1 MEGDNYADFKIYLI
15 HSNQVKEIRR
25 VLFSSSEL
33 KSFELMKNKVKDTFP
48 ALKQNEFL
56 IYWKDLENE
65 NIVIRDGDEWS
76 LARKLMLSD
85 RKLYVSDLSEDK
97 ESTDSQDYLHE
108 GVYCDGCHNEVKGYR
123 YKCLQCSNYDLC
135 ENCERQHLHSEHWM
149 LRVGQVNSHSKKIH
163 DLPTHLSSF
172 FCGDHQ
178 HCRRRHS
185 EKSEHKGKR
194 GRGRGHKKHC
204 RNSECSGSDEE
215 DDHGKEKRHPKF
227 NIPRCAN
234 SFMDFIQNYEI
245 FLNPS
250 GTGGETEPKK
260 TRVTV
265 QTGPGVLDV
274 AGNIIASVLNPV
286 VGCGKKSGN
295 GDGGDKVEKKDGS
308 SEPVS
313 PKEAEET
320 VNEISQTLAEQ
331 KISGNSELETGKQ
344 DVPRAPEPVT
354 DNQDVPGAWQTLS
367 PLLLLIVLVPH
378 TAVALLA
385 HAADPYRFFLPR
397 SPNRNALDFG
407 SIPLHV
413 CQSFLWPFQAI
424 YHTVFDNLHL

>member
-227 NIPRCAN
+227 N
-234 SFMDFIQNYEI
+234 M
-245 FLNPS
+245 
-250 GTGGETEPKK
+250 
-260 TRVTV
+260 
-265 QTGPGVLDV
+265 
-274 AGNIIASVLNPV
+274 
-286 VGCGKKSGN
+286 GCGKKSGN